1 MNIVTIGLS
10 VRAGASKRYAELLK
24 GLLERGWN
32 VDQFLHAYVGNELKH
47 RRLKTHRLLLASARE
62 AQRGRFHHFPGPL
75 LRYTQ
80 LFFSILHVCKRKR
93 VDVLYSFGLVDGFVC
108 SLVKNFIDGPKVIV
122 ALRKDIIKGYHL
134 LSKRTE
140 SFSTRIRLTIYI
152 KILRFLE
159 KTTLKTVDLIIFNS
173 VSNKKAITQ
182 RAGFKESEKATV
194 IYNNINPSW
203 AEANKH
209 KMVEEVDLLK
219 NVANKKIVLGFV
231 GNLYVEKGLLC
242 LIRAFKLIRKEL
254 PKSILV
260 IVGEGSD
267 EVLLRKLVKKLG
279 LQSSVI
285 FTGWVENPYPYYN
298 GFDLFIFPSINE
310 GFANVILEALYYGT
324 PVIASDDGPNV
335 EALKY
340 NDLLFRKENPRE
352 LADKVI
358 ETFKDVQ
365 RYETIKA
372 LCKKR
377 TRTFE
382 FDWRRK
388 MTDPIITLATKTKTK
403 RLSFSRNMS

>member
-1 MNIVTIGLS
+1 MNIVAIGLS
-10 VRAGASKRYAELLK
+10 GRAGASKRYAELLK

-32 VDQFLHAYVGNELKH
+32 VDQFLHAYVGNELRH
-47 RRLKTHRLLLASARE
+47 RTLKTHRLLLAHARE
-62 AQRGRFHHFPGPL
+62 AQHGKFHHFPGPL

-80 LFFSILHVCKRKR
+80 LFFSILHVCNRKR
-93 VDVLYSFGLVDGFVC
+93 VDVLYSFSLVDGFVC
-108 SLVKNFIDGPKVIV
+108 SLVKSFIDGPKVIV
-122 ALRKDIIKGYHL
+122 ALRGDIIKGYRL

-140 SFSTRIRLTIYI
+140 SLSTRLRLTIYI

-159 KTTLKTVDLIIFNS
+159 KTTLKTADLIIFNS

-260 IVGEGSD
+260 IVGEGPD

-324 PVIASDDGPNV
+324 PVIASDHGPNV

-388 MTDPIITLATKTKTK
+388 MTDPIITSTTKTNTK